1 MNSAT
6 PPSPEAPRAL
16 HDWLYTLDT
25 ASFFAPSLRAALEE
39 GTEDALRSILTQ
51 HGPGLFSFDMLT
63 PELCTAMLEE
73 VEHFKRWALTAGV
86 TVMRPNTMNSYGV
99 VLDDIGMD
107 DMLSD
112 LMADAVAPLASSV
125 LFGSVGGSTL
135 DSHHGFVVDYAL
147 HRDVE
152 LGFHVDDSEV
162 TLNVCL
168 GRSFEGGEL
177 FFRGIRCDRHVNGEA
192 QEEECVEYAHAPGR
206 AILHAG
212 RHRHGAKRIS
222 AGNRVNLILW
232 CRSSEAREQRKYQRD
247 FSAWCAECRISKQGR
262 QQLAPS
268 AVIAA

>member
-1 MNSAT
+1 MNAAT
-6 PPSPEAPRAL
+6 LPSPEAPRAL

-25 ASFFAPSLRAALEE
+25 ASFIVPSLRAALEE

-51 HGPGLFSFDMLT
+51 HGPGLFSFDMLL

-73 VEHFKRWALTAGV
+73 VEHFKRWALMAGV

-112 LMADAVAPLASSV
+112 LMADVVAPLASF

-135 DSHHGFVVDYAL
+135 DSHHAFAVEYAL

-192 QEEECVEYAHAPGR
+192 REEECVEYGHAPGR

-222 AGNRVNLILW
+222 VGSRVNLILW

-262 QQLAPS
+262 QQLAPLQ
-268 AVIAA
+268 